1 MAIRKTTVIICSIML
16 FFVGCQKKEVQL
28 PLIDIPG
35 ISEIQNHSSIWVFM
49 ETKNGKII
57 ADLNKGNKILNTHWI
72 YNIGRSLPMKEV
84 VPVLIAMQENKNK
97 DSMHKKGGMKSYFSY
112 ADTKSSSI
120 SLLLFP
126 QTNFMTD
133 TTTSNVMKEFR
144 KNTCT
149 AIIELNGDE
158 MRLNGDRK
166 SLTTLVS
173 TLEEEQQCTDEEKLK
188 VMLIFDENTSYQN
201 YLELKVYLHANDIH
215 CEPAE
220 YFHTVK

>member
-1 MAIRKTTVIICSIML
+1 MAIRNTTVMICSMLL

-72 YNIGRSLPMKEV
+72 YNIDRRLPMKEV

-126 QTNFMTD
+126 QTKFITD
-133 TTTSNVMKEFR
+133 TTATNVMQEFR

-149 AIIELNGDE
+149 AIIELVDE
-158 MRLNGDRK
+158 EFKLNGKRQALTDLAS
-166 SLTTLVS
+166 SLKKG
-173 TLEEEQQCTDEEKLK
+173 QQCTDEEKLR
-188 VMLIFDENTSYQN
+188 VMLMFDEDTSYQD

-215 CEPAE
+215 CESAE

>member
-1 MAIRKTTVIICSIML
+1 MAIRKTIVMICSMLL
-16 FFVGCQKKEVQL
+16 FFIGCQKKEVQL

-72 YNIGRSLPMKEV
+72 YNIDRRLPMKEV

-97 DSMHKKGGMKSYFSY
+97 DSMHKKGDMNSYFSY
-112 ADTKSSSI
+112 ADTKSSTI

-126 QTNFMTD
+126 QTNFITND
-133 TTTSNVMKEFR
+133 TANNVMKEFR
-144 KNTCT
+144 VNTCT
-149 AIIELNGDE
+149 AIIELVTDDIK
-158 MRLNGDRK
+158 LNGKRQA
-166 SLTTLVS
+166 LTDLAS
-173 TLEEEQQCTDEEKLK
+173 NLKKGQQCTDEEKLR
-188 VMLIFDENTSYQN
+188 VMLMFDEDTSYQD

-215 CEPAE
+215 CESAE

>member
-1 MAIRKTTVIICSIML
+1 MLL
-16 FFVGCQKKEVQL
+16 FFSGCQKKEVQL

-49 ETKNGKII
+49 ETKNGESF
-57 ADLNKGNKILNTHWI
+57 ADLNKANKILNTHWI
-72 YNIGRSLPMKEV
+72 YNIDRSLPMKEI

-97 DSMHKKGGMKSYFSY
+97 DSMHKKEGMKSYFSY

-201 YLELKVYLHANDIH
+201 YLELKVYLNSNDIH

>member
-1 MAIRKTTVIICSIML
+1 MVIRNTTLILCSIIL
-16 FFVGCQKKEVQL
+16 FFAGCQKKEVQL

-49 ETKNGKII
+49 ESKNGASI
-57 ADLNKGNKILNTHWI
+57 ADLNKANKILNTHWI
-72 YNIGRSLPMKEV
+72 YNIDRRLPMKEV

-97 DSMHKKGGMKSYFSY
+97 DSMHKKEGMKSYFSY

-126 QTNFMTD
+126 QTNFITD
-133 TTTSNVMKEFR
+133 TTTTNVMKEFR
-144 KNTCT
+144 ENSCT
-149 AIIELNGDE
+149 ASIELAGDDIK
-158 MRLNGDRK
+158 LNGKRQT
-166 SLTTLVS
+166 LTDLVS
-173 TLEEEQQCTDEEKLK
+173 NLKKEQQCTNEEKLK
-188 VMLIFDENTSYQN
+188 VMLIFDEDTSYQN

>member
-1 MAIRKTTVIICSIML
+1 MLL
-16 FFVGCQKKEVQL
+16 FFSGCQKKEVQL

-49 ETKNGKII
+49 ETKNGESF
-57 ADLNKGNKILNTHWI
+57 ADLNKANKILNTHWI
-72 YNIGRSLPMKEV
+72 YNIDRSLPMKEI

-97 DSMHKKGGMKSYFSY
+97 DSMHKKEGMKSYFSY

-201 YLELKVYLHANDIH
+201 YLELKVYLNSNDIH
-215 CEPAE
+215 CEPTE

>member
-1 MAIRKTTVIICSIML
+1 MAIRNTTLIICSIIL

-49 ETKNGKII
+49 ETKNGEII

-72 YNIGRSLPMKEV
+72 YNIDRSLPMKEV
-84 VPVLIAMQENKNK
+84 VPLLIAMQENKNK

-126 QTNFMTD
+126 QTNFITD
-133 TTTSNVMKEFR
+133 TTETNVIQDFR
-144 KNTCT
+144 ENTCT
-149 AIIELNGDE
+149 AIIELVDE
-158 MRLNGDRK
+158 EYKLNGKRQA
-166 SLTTLVS
+166 LTDLAS
-173 TLEEEQQCTDEEKLK
+173 NLKKGQQCADEEKLR
-188 VMLIFDENTSYQN
+188 VMLIFDEDTSYQD

-215 CEPAE
+215 CESAE

>member
-1 MAIRKTTVIICSIML
+1 MLL
-16 FFVGCQKKEVQL
+16 FFAGCQKKEVQL

-49 ETKNGKII
+49 ETKNGESF
-57 ADLNKGNKILNTHWI
+57 ADLNKANKILNTHWI
-72 YNIGRSLPMKEV
+72 YNIDRSLPMKEI

-97 DSMHKKGGMKSYFSY
+97 DSMHKKEGMKSYFSY

-201 YLELKVYLHANDIH
+201 YLELKVYLNSNDIH